1 MNTGADIPA
10 VLLGVYRLKGQSCRD
25 MCKTALGDGGGYTG
39 VDTAH
44 IYGNEKEVGHA
55 IGAMLLDEVDAEAD
69 GSGGGS
75 PASVSASASASAA
88 ASSSSSSSSSAAA
101 AAASTASTASTARAN
116 LFIQTKLW
124 RSHQGVDPRT
134 GKNRVPAALRSSLR
148 KLGLDYVDLWLLHW
162 YGGIQHV
169 VCSV

>member
-75 PASVSASASASAA
+75 PASVSASASAS
-88 ASSSSSSSSSAAA
+88 SSSSSSSSAA

>member
-1 MNTGADIPA
+1 
-10 VLLGVYRLKGQSCRD
+10 
-25 MCKTALGDGGGYTG
+25 MCKAALGDGAGYGG

-44 IYGNEKEVGHA
+44 IYGNEKDVGHA
-55 IGAMLLDEVDAEAD
+55 IGAMLLGSAADEVDAEAD
-69 GSGGGS
+69 GSGCGS
-75 PASVSASASASAA
+75 SASSA
-88 ASSSSSSSSSAAA
+88 SSSSSAAA
-101 AAASTASTASTARAN
+101 SAASTASTARAN

-148 KLGLDYVDLWLLHW
+148 KLGLTYVDLWLLHW

-169 VCSV
+169 VRSVYNAVCNRVYSVLCKCYGWEDLHVVNNAVCR